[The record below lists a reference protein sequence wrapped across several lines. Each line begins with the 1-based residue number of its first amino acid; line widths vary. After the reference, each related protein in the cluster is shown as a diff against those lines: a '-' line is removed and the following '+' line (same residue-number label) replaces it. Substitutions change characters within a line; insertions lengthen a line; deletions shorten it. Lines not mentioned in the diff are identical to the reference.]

1 MMITGIRVLGNN
13 PCLVRIT
20 TDEGHFCLLG
30 VLVSYVDRPSP
41 EEIRRRVAFF
51 QRVGAPWVGAKD
63 FASQARRSNR
73 TS

>member
-1 MMITGIRVLGNN
+1 MPAI
-13 PCLVRIT
+13 
-20 TDEGHFCLLG
+20 CLLG